1 MAEKNVI
8 DFDETTYQQKKGFI
22 IKLIL
27 KASNFTNPTASTLDW
42 STSIPELHVPS
53 SMVLSF
59 LISSDFERICSQ
71 LVGKK
76 NNSKFFKKMFK
87 IVFFNGEM

>member
-27 KASNFTNPTASTLDW
+27 KASNFTNPKASTLDW
-42 STSIPELHVPS
+42 STSISELHVPS

-76 NNSKFFKKMFK
+76 SNSKVFKKMFK

>member
-42 STSIPELHVPS
+42 STSISELHVPS

-59 LISSDFERICSQ
+59 LISSDFEIICSQ

>member
-42 STSIPELHVPS
+42 STSISELHVPS

-71 LVGKK
+71 FVGKK
-76 NNSKFFKKMFK
+76 SNSKVFKKMFK

>member
-42 STSIPELHVPS
+42 STSISELHVPS